1 MIQFK
6 SNNDFL
12 LSALTDLFEQ
22 KNLIEKNLLNF
33 PHKII
38 HIDDSTDKL
47 ILTFDDYKK
56 FFSKPS
62 PFSSIFNDLR
72 KEIMKI
78 SYQINSLCYFPY
90 LREIINGKVRIH
102 LSDIQNKILLLL
114 VANKNGVNKEGLY
127 KFIWP
132 NDKDIS
138 INKLDT
144 HLTNLKNLISDEL
157 KFDVNFKS
165 LDKNLKLII
174 N

>member
-47 ILTFDDYKK
+47 TLTFDDYKK
-56 FFSKPS
+56 FFSKPLS
-62 PFSSIFNDLR
+62 FSSIFNDLR

>member
-12 LSALTDLFEQ
+12 HSALTDLFEQ

-38 HIDDSTDKL
+38 YIDDSTDKL
-47 ILTFDDYKK
+47 TLTFDDYKK
-56 FFSKPS
+56 FFSKPL
-62 PFSSIFNDLR
+62 PFSFIFNDLR

-78 SYQINSLCYFPY
+78 SYQIDSLCYFPY
-90 LREIINGKVRIH
+90 LREIINGKIRIH

>member
-1 MIQFK
+1 MIKFK

-22 KNLIEKNLLNF
+22 KDLIEKNLLNF

-47 ILTFDDYKK
+47 TFTFEDYKK
-56 FFSKPS
+56 FFSKPLR
-62 PFSSIFNDLR
+62 FSSIFNDLK
-72 KEIMKI
+72 KEIMRI
-78 SYQINSLCYFPY
+78 NYQIDNLCYFPY
-90 LREIINGKVRIH
+90 LREIINGKIKIH
-102 LSDIQNKILLLL
+102 LSDIQNKILLIL

-127 KFIWP
+127 QFIWP

>member
-12 LSALTDLFEQ
+12 LSTLTDLFEQ

-47 ILTFDDYKK
+47 TLTFDDYKK
-56 FFSKPS
+56 FFSKPLS
-62 PFSSIFNDLR
+62 FSSIFNDLR

>member
-56 FFSKPS
+56 FFSKPL